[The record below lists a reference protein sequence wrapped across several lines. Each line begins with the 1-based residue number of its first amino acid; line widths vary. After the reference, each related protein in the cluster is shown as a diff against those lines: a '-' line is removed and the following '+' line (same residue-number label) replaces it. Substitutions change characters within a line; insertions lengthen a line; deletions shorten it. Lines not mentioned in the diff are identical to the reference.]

1 MAPSLFELINVN
13 SKDKVDEGAVIQAAQ
28 QNPEDLDQI
37 FEFDVS
43 RYLVETQVCPLH
55 KAIELELSTDVIA
68 SLIST
73 FAIRQKVNLGWTAL
87 LWICRTDNP
96 SYETLSVVLDAWP
109 DAAREK
115 DRHGYTPLHS
125 ICDNKSASLEML
137 SVVLNAWPDAAREN
151 AGSAGTPLHLI
162 CINESASLEMLSAVL
177 NAWKEAARE
186 KDRYGWTPLHNICI
200 NESASLE
207 TLSVVLNAWPEA
219 AREKDED
226 SWNPLH
232 LICTNE
238 SASLKMVQM
247 ITGEWVKGKENR
259 TSHSVTSLINKME
272 QEDEVIRDDIKEFLH
287 HLSFLFGESSQ
298 SNPSPRDIMT
308 DFINTNWWNGVWLV
322 INRHPSI
329 AKTMKMQ
336 TIVMADFLSI
346 AGKRLSLS
354 SMTNMIKNEPDLL
367 EGV

>member
-13 SKDKVDEGAVIQAAQ
+13 SKDEVDEGAVIQAAQ

-73 FAIRQKVNLGWTAL
+73 FAIRQKVNLGWTVL
-87 LWICRTDNP
+87 HWICRTGNP
-96 SYETLSVVLDAWP
+96 SYETLSVVLD
-109 DAAREK
+109 
-115 DRHGYTPLHS
+115 
-125 ICDNKSASLEML
+125 
-137 SVVLNAWPDAAREN
+137 AWPDAAREN

-177 NAWKEAARE
+177 NAWTEAARE

-238 SASLKMVQM
+238 SASLKMVQT
-247 ITGEWVKGKENR
+247 IADALVEGKGNR
-259 TSHSVTSLINKME
+259 TSHSVISLISAVEYYLEKDADDVY
-272 QEDEVIRDDIKEFLH
+272 DEVIRDDIKKLLH
-287 HLSFLFGESSQ
+287 HLSSLYKEDNQ
-298 SNPSPRDIMT
+298 SNPSPREIMT
-308 DFINTNWWNGVWLV
+308 HFINTSWWNGVWLV
-322 INRHPSI
+322 VNRHPSI
-329 AKTMKMQ
+329 AKTMKLQ
-336 TIVMADFLSI
+336 TTLMTDFLFT
-346 AGKRLSLS
+346 AGKRLSLA
-354 SMTNMIKNEPDLL
+354 SMMEVIKNEPDLL